1 MAKSDKSFRQMQSE
15 LDEILAGMQ
24 SSDADI
30 DDSIKN
36 YEKGLALIEKMEAY
50 LAEAENQI
58 KQIKAKFDK

>member
-30 DDSIKN
+30 DDSIKK
-36 YEKGLALIEKMEAY
+36 YEKGLVLIEKMEAY